1 MQPGVAGDGAQQ
13 AQRRK
18 QEGARRGVIPCDG
31 SGSPPYAGARAGVTR
46 RPVLTFR
53 MPRCRDGRRVRAPR
67 TRMAADERGWRKQRP
82 GLLPSAG
89 RVICAVMRV
98 HARVR
103 MRVALLCTMNTGRA
117 SE

>member
-1 MQPGVAGDGAQQ
+1 
-13 AQRRK
+13 
-18 QEGARRGVIPCDG
+18 
-31 SGSPPYAGARAGVTR
+31 
-46 RPVLTFR
+46 
-53 MPRCRDGRRVRAPR
+53 
-67 TRMAADERGWRKQRP
+67 
-82 GLLPSAG
+82 LPSAG